1 MGKRILA
8 VENDA
13 DILEILDIILTSE
26 GYEVITSATGQDI
39 IPIIQICKPDI
50 VLMDIRLG
58 FLDGREVCKTIKT
71 HEKTKHTPVFLMSAH
86 AREED
91 VMKDSFADG
100 FIPKP
105 FDFDKLRSGLQSQL
119 SV

>member
-8 VENDA
+8 VENDP

-26 GYEVITSATGQDI
+26 GYEVITSTTGQDI

-50 VLMDIRLG
+50 ILMDIRLG
-58 FLDGREVCKTIKT
+58 FLDGGEICRTIKT
-71 HEKTKHTPVFLMSAH
+71 NETTKHTPVFLMSAH

-105 FDFDKLRSGLQSQL
+105 FDFDKLRSGLESQL
-119 SV
+119 SA